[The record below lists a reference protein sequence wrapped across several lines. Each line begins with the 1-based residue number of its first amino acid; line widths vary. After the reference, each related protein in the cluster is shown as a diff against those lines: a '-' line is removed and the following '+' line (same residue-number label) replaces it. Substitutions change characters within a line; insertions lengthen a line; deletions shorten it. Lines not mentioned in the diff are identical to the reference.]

1 MVNGFKVAKIYVQKY
16 LELYSYTRLTYK
28 SHRDLKILAEQTS
41 FHKLQLLLKPCGVTL
56 NV

>member
-28 SHRDLKILAEQTS
+28 WYIHTET
-41 FHKLQLLLKPCGVTL
+41 
-56 NV
+56 